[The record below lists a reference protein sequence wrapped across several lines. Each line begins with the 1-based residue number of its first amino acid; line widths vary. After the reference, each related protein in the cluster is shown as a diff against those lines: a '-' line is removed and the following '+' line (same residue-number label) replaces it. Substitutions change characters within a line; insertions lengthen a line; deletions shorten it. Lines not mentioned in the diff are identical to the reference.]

1 MAIIYLI
8 VYLLYL
14 LGVAL
19 VFYILY
25 LQLCYN
31 IKKAMK
37 QLDMNEK
44 KSELTLKNT
53 HQLIEKVNLTSKFLS
68 PYCFVFIQIKLLVII
83 GTTFWLFGHKQIEV
97 IAIPFLVWHLFW
109 LWYVNSQSEDIKQ
122 GLNNIKHHIR
132 YLVVSDDGFI
142 EINGRVH
149 SEAYARSLIISL
161 LDEFKGF
168 DVFGYGNL
176 GKPYLA
182 HILVLLV
189 GYVAILM
196 KFQLGGHITPSTL
209 FNVFSNVTTD

>member
-1 MAIIYLI
+1 M
-8 VYLLYL
+8 
-14 LGVAL
+14 
-19 VFYILY
+19 
-25 LQLCYN
+25 
-31 IKKAMK
+31 
-37 QLDMNEK
+37 
-44 KSELTLKNT
+44 
-53 HQLIEKVNLTSKFLS
+53 
-68 PYCFVFIQIKLLVII
+68 
-83 GTTFWLFGHKQIEV
+83 
-97 IAIPFLVWHLFW
+97 
-109 LWYVNSQSEDIKQ
+109 VNSQSEDIKQ

-149 SEAYARSLIISL
+149 SEAYARTLIISL

-182 HILVLLV
+182 YILVLLV

-196 KFQLGGHITPSTL
+196 KFQLGGHITPTTL